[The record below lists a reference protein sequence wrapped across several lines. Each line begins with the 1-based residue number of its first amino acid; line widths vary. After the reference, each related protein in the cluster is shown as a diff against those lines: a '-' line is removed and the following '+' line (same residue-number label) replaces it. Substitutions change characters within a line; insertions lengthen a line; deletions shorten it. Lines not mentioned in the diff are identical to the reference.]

1 MRYAISIPM
10 LNGAENVSAREFA
23 VFSWSPRRTPLR
35 RYVTN
40 FVHLL
45 RATLYLP
52 VCTPR
57 IASDVSRPR
66 VHTDGKEKKL
76 MRR

>member
-1 MRYAISIPM
+1 VISWLP
-10 LNGAENVSAREFA
+10 E
-23 VFSWSPRRTPLR
+23 RTTPQPHL
-35 RYVTN
+35 TN

-66 VHTDGKEKKL
+66 RHMGHTEKKL